1 MSLVSIIAMISIT
14 NALPTASFSSPGLR
28 GSIKTTHRDHFSNDD
43 LTINSPITFDLLTI
57 DEEAQFEETLEAE
70 ESVTQEE
77 IEFESIDISDEAIIE
92 ADDAANDSIE
102 VLPEIAA
109 PNV

>member
-1 MSLVSIIAMISIT
+1 MCLVSIIAMFSIT
-14 NALPTASFSSPGLR
+14 NALPTTSVSPGLR
-28 GSIKTTHRDHFSNDD
+28 GSLKTTHRDHFSNDN
-43 LTINSPITFDLLTI
+43 LTINSPIFFYLLTVA
-57 DEEAQFEETLEAE
+57 EEAQLEEILEAE

-77 IEFESIDISDEAIIE
+77 LEFESIDIADEAIIE

-102 VLPEIAA
+102 VLPEIDA